1 MPPATAGVS
10 EGLAMSAGVLAV
22 TAMLAW
28 MQWREQKSQDDD
40 LSVDDAH
47 YFARRNQRRN
57 LGTSILGLIGAG
69 MFAGSL
75 FDPRANR
82 WAFLITWLA
91 IGGLVCVLL
100 VLAMF
105 DWTANRAYA
114 RRHIRLLAAER
125 RAILEVELKRRALGR
140 NITDRGDMPHG

>member
-1 MPPATAGVS
+1 MPPATAGVR

-22 TAMLAW
+22 TALLAW
-28 MQWREQKSQDDD
+28 MQWRDHKALGDE
-40 LSVDDAH
+40 LSVDDAD

-75 FDPRANR
+75 FDPQSNR

-100 VLAMF
+100 VLAMI
-105 DWTANRAYA
+105 DWAANRAYA
-114 RRHIRLLAAER
+114 MRHLRHLAAER
-125 RAILEVELKRRALGR
+125 RSILEEELKRRALGR
-140 NITDRGDMPHG
+140 DTNGHEGTFGG